1 VHTFFGNWTIRP
13 WVGQIS
19 PGPARRERCAQHTL
33 RDAFTLLE
41 LLVVIAIISLL
52 LSLLSPALGKARS
65 LARRVACQHNLKQV
79 GLALDMYT
87 HDHDGAYPCAQDP
100 ISTQPAYWLWMGRGW
115 RRWVQ
120 PYLSSTIDV
129 NNPSVLLCPADRT
142 DPAKYESTSYSY
154 SMTFYHSPEQ
164 IDAMRSAAD
173 TYSNPRPS
181 VRQRVIDVAGPSGK
195 ILLGEW
201 TSNHAP
207 VENDQGWWD
216 TRGTRCFLLADG
228 QTVFV
233 DAEDIRPAQDG
244 LPDAN
249 LTVHGLKGRDLGP

>member
-1 VHTFFGNWTIRP
+1 MHTFFRDWTIRP
-13 WVGQIS
+13 LAGQIS
-19 PGPARRERCAQHTL
+19 HGPARRERCARHTL
-33 RDAFTLLE
+33 RNAFTLIE

-65 LARRVACQHNLKQV
+65 LARRTVCSHNLKQV

-87 HDHDGAYPCAQDP
+87 HDQEGAYPCAQDP
-100 ISTQPAYWLWMGRGW
+100 VSTQPPYWLWMGRGW
-115 RRWVQ
+115 RHWVQ
-120 PYLSSTIDV
+120 PYLSTRIDV

-142 DPAKYESTSYSY
+142 DPVKYESTSYSY

-164 IDAMRSAAD
+164 IDALSAATD
-173 TYSNPRPS
+173 TYSNPQPS
-181 VRQRVIDVAGPSGK
+181 VVQRVGNVASPSEK

-228 QTVFV
+228 RTAFLE
-233 DAEDIRPAQDG
+233 AGKIRPARDG

-249 LTVHGLKGRDLGP
+249 LTVHGVKGRDLGP